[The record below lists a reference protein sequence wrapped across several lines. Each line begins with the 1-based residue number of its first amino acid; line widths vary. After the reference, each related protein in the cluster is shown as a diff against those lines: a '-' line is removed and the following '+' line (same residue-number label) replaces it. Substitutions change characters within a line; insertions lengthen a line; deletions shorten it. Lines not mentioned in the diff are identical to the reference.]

1 MKALFLTRVYPPHVY
16 GGAGVAVDHLT
27 RALSRRMAVEVRCFG
42 PPAPTPPIVARG
54 YEPWDRLRGGPGEPR
69 YSGALEALS
78 VGLAMARDPVDADV
92 AHAHTWYVAL
102 GGLLVRTL
110 HRIPLVVTLHSMEP
124 LRPWKADQLDTGYR
138 LSAWAE
144 RCAVEAADRV
154 IAVSEAM
161 RRDVSRFFAVDPARV
176 VVVHNG
182 IDVQRY
188 RRTTLRDTLDQYG
201 VRSPYVLFVGRIS
214 EQKGLFPL
222 LEAFRGLPE
231 SLQLVLCA
239 STPDTPDLEEQLD
252 RAVADHPRIRW
263 IPAMVPVPDLIQLYS
278 HAAVFACPSVYE
290 PFGIINLEAMACEA
304 AVVAS
309 RVGGIP
315 EVVEDG
321 VTGLLVPPGE
331 PAALARA
338 LRALLED
345 PARARALGLAGRR
358 RVEEHFGWDAIAAL
372 THRVYDDVVAA
383 FREGGPDREAPEQR

>member
-1 MKALFLTRVYPPHVY
+1 MKALFLTREYPPHVY

-78 VGLAMARDPVDADV
+78 VGL
-92 AHAHTWYVAL
+92 
-102 GGLLVRTL
+102 
-110 HRIPLVVTLHSMEP
+110 
-124 LRPWKADQLDTGYR
+124 
-138 LSAWAE
+138 
-144 RCAVEAADRV
+144 
-154 IAVSEAM
+154 
-161 RRDVSRFFAVDPARV
+161 
-176 VVVHNG
+176 
-182 IDVQRY
+182 
-188 RRTTLRDTLDQYG
+188 
-201 VRSPYVLFVGRIS
+201 
-214 EQKGLFPL
+214 
-222 LEAFRGLPE
+222 
-231 SLQLVLCA
+231 
-239 STPDTPDLEEQLD
+239 
-252 RAVADHPRIRW
+252 
-263 IPAMVPVPDLIQLYS
+263 
-278 HAAVFACPSVYE
+278 
-290 PFGIINLEAMACEA
+290 AMACEA